1 MYEKISLKVD
11 ELQISKLKL
20 KNFRCF
26 EELTI
31 NFSTPYTV
39 LIGINGSGKSSI
51 LDALRIF
58 LGGFSNSVKLNQVHD
73 ISFVIYDLTILPSDV
88 RREVMLNGSVLESF
102 PKYPTSISGVIED
115 RDCNTI
121 SWQNTSTKYKDVESK
136 INLESKQLVEYLN
149 NLKERFINGENV
161 ILPLIAHYGTNR
173 RWVAK
178 ERNEEKINREIIPA
192 EYQVPRLKGYS
203 NCLTASIFHLE
214 VMRNW
219 FARML
224 LIERKKPVPE
234 FQAVKTAIAN
244 CYKNINDSKKLQ
256 DVAIDYDAEAED
268 IEIQQTFTDGKLE
281 ILPLHCLSD
290 GAKSILAIAS
300 DIAYRM
306 AVLNPHLLGKVTEET
321 DGIVLID
328 EIDMHLHPS
337 WQRKVIDSLHKTF
350 PKVQFIVTTH
360 SPTVLTNVPKENI
373 RILDNG
379 EIYTPDV
386 NTKGRDVNSI
396 LREIMHTAIR
406 PSDVTEKL
414 NVFSKAIEDEDL
426 DTAQKILDE
435 LRNQLGDTDSEVVG
449 AQITLDLERI

>member
-1 MYEKISLKVD
+1 M
-11 ELQISKLKL
+11 QIRELKL

-51 LDALRIF
+51 LDALRIVLDAFVSPTQNDIRGNRVF
-58 LGGFSNSVKLNQVHD
+58 LNVNGIKLQDSDAKIKSVIIGSMINKESKYPVNLSVTAKFSDEKTLYWNRELTTHAFAKDSGIERILNYVSEMQMQISNGKSVVCPIIVYYGTRRQWDKSSGIRSRE
-73 ISFVIYDLTILPSDV
+73 ISFLSQ
-88 RREVMLNGSVLESF
+88 MNGYV
-102 PKYPTSISGVIED
+102 
-115 RDCNTI
+115 
-121 SWQNTSTKYKDVESK
+121 
-136 INLESKQLVEYLN
+136 
-149 NLKERFINGENV
+149 
-161 ILPLIAHYGTNR
+161 
-173 RWVAK
+173 
-178 ERNEEKINREIIPA
+178 
-192 EYQVPRLKGYS
+192 
-203 NCLTASIFHLE
+203 NCLSAKPFNIE
-214 VMRNW
+214 VMRHW
-219 FARML
+219 FSRML

-244 CYKNINDSKKLQ
+244 CYKNINDSENLQ
-256 DVAIDYDAEAED
+256 SVVIDYDAEAED
-268 IEIQQTFTDGKLE
+268 IEIQQTFVDGKVD
-281 ILPLHCLSD
+281 ILPLHYLSD

-328 EIDMHLHPS
+328 EIDIHLHPS

-350 PKVQFIVTTH
+350 PKVQFILTTH

-373 RILDNG
+373 RILNNG

-386 NTKGRDVNSI
+386 NTRGRDVNSI

-414 NVFSKAIEDEDL
+414 NTFSKAIEDEDL
-426 DTAQKILDE
+426 DTAQKILGE
-435 LRNQLGDTDSEVVG
+435 LRVQLGDNDSEVVG
-449 AQITLDLERI
+449 AQITLDLEKI

>member
-1 MYEKISLKVD
+1 MILEVS
-11 ELQISKLKL
+11 ELQIRELKL

-39 LIGINGSGKSSI
+39 LIGINGSGKSSV

-58 LGGFSNSVKLNQVHD
+58 LDSFSNSVKLNQVHD
-73 ISFVIYDLTILPSDV
+73 ISFAIYDLTILPSDV
-88 RREVMLNGSVLESF
+88 RREVMLNGSVLEPF
-102 PKYPTSISGVIED
+102 PKYPTSISGIIED

-161 ILPLIAHYGTNR
+161 ILPLITHYGTNR

-178 ERNEEKINREIIPA
+178 ERNEEKIVNREFIPA
-192 EYQVPRLKGYS
+192 EYQVLRLKGYS

-214 VMRNW
+214 VMRSW

-268 IEIQQTFTDGKLE
+268 IEIQQTFTDDKSE
-281 ILPLHCLSD
+281 ILPLYCLSD
-290 GAKSILAIAS
+290 GAKSILAIAA

-350 PKVQFIVTTH
+350 PKVQFIFTTH

-373 RILDNG
+373 RILNNG

-414 NVFSKAIEDEDL
+414 NAFSKAIEDENL

-435 LRNQLGDTDSEVVG
+435 LRVKLGDNDSEVVG
-449 AQITLDLERI
+449 AQVTLDLEKI

>member
-1 MYEKISLKVD
+1 MKIR
-11 ELQISKLKL
+11 ELKL

-58 LGGFSNSVKLNQVHD
+58 LDSFSNSIKLNQIHD
-73 ISFVIYDLTILPSDV
+73 ISFVVYGLTILSSDI
-88 RREVMLNGSVLESF
+88 RREVMLNGSVLEPF

-115 RDCNTI
+115 RDCNII

-136 INLESKQLVEYLN
+136 INLESKQLIEYLN
-149 NLKERFINGENV
+149 NLKERFINGKNI

-178 ERNEEKINREIIPA
+178 ERNEEKIINREMIPA
-192 EYQVPRLKGYS
+192 EYKVPRLKGYS

-234 FQAVKTAIAN
+234 FQAVKSAIAN
-244 CYKNINDSKKLQ
+244 CYKNINDSKGLLN
-256 DVAIDYDAEAED
+256 VEIDYDAELED
-268 IEIQQTFTDGKLE
+268 VEIQQTFADGKSE
-281 ILPLHCLSD
+281 ILPLYCLSD
-290 GAKSILAIAS
+290 GAKSMLAIAS

-321 DGIVLID
+321 DGVVLID

-350 PKVQFIVTTH
+350 PKVQFILTTH
-360 SPTVLTNVPKENI
+360 SPTVLTDVPKENI

-379 EIYTPDV
+379 KIYTPDV
-386 NTKGRDVNSI
+386 NTRGRDVNSI
-396 LREIMHTAIR
+396 LREIMLTEIR
-406 PSDVTEKL
+406 PSDITEKL
-414 NVFSKAIEDEDL
+414 NAFSKAIEVEDL
-426 DTAQKILDE
+426 NAAQQILEE
-435 LRNQLGDTDSEVVG
+435 LRTQLGDTDSEVVG
-449 AQITLDLERI
+449 AQVTLDLERI

>member
-1 MYEKISLKVD
+1 MSLEVG
-11 ELQISKLKL
+11 ELQIRELKL

-58 LGGFSNSVKLNQVHD
+58 LDSFSNSIKMNQTHD
-73 ISFVIYDLTILPSDV
+73 ITFVIYDLKILPSDI

-102 PKYPTSISGVIED
+102 LKYPASVSGAVED
-115 RDCNTI
+115 KDGKII
-121 SWQNTSTKYKDVESK
+121 SWERTSTKHNYVEQS
-136 INLESKQLVEYLN
+136 NNFETNQLIKYLN
-149 NLKERFINGENV
+149 ELKEQFNSGKNI
-161 ILPLIAHYGTNR
+161 ILPVIAHYGTNR

-178 ERNEEKINREIIPA
+178 ERNEEKIINREMIPA

-224 LIERKKPVPE
+224 LIERKKSVPE
-234 FQAVKTAIAN
+234 YRAVKTAIAN

-268 IEIQQTFTDGKLE
+268 IEIHQTFTDGKSE

-290 GAKSILAIAS
+290 GAKSILAISS

-337 WQRKVIDSLHKTF
+337 WQRKIIDSLHRTF
-350 PKVQFIVTTH
+350 PKVQFIFTTH

-396 LREIMHTAIR
+396 LREIMNTAIR

-414 NVFSKAIEDEDL
+414 NAFSKAIEDENL

-435 LRNQLGDTDSEVVG
+435 LRNQLGENDSEVVG
-449 AQITLDLERI
+449 AKITLDLERI